1 MKAVT
6 VLVAGMMAVAIAV
19 ATPAD
24 AAKKR
29 AKKVVAPKD
38 PNEASWRLVRDAM
51 PVFIPGGGLI
61 AAEQAK
67 AKHPVRKSRKKAK
80 AS

>member
-6 VLVAGMMAVAIAV
+6 LMVAFAVAIAIAV

-24 AAKKR
+24 AARKKGKR
-29 AKKVVAPKD
+29 MVAAPKD
-38 PNEASWRLVRDAM
+38 PNENSWRFVRDAM

-67 AKHPVRKSRKKAK
+67 SKKPVRRAR